1 MVIPINDHYQIAS
14 DARQWMIQEARK
26 RNGRTVWQSK
36 YYFGTFESAVK
47 DLGELMVRESEAQT
61 LADALDDVEKVTTTL
76 SQALTVNYD
85 AILASI
91 SEGTVKG

>member
-61 LADALDDVEKVTTTL
+61 LADALDDVEKVATTL
-76 SQALTVNYD
+76 SQALTPQLEGILEVVNLD
-85 AILASI
+85 RA
-91 SEGTVKG
+91 E

>member
-1 MVIPINDHYQIAS
+1 MLIPINERFRIAS

-61 LADALDDVEKVTTTL
+61 LVDALDDVEKVTTTL
-76 SQALTVNYD
+76 SQALTPHSEL
-85 AILASI
+85 ILAAM
-91 SEGTVKG
+91 VKEKY

>member
-47 DLGELMVRESEAQT
+47 DLGELMVRTSKANT
-61 LADALDDVEKVTTTL
+61 LADALEAVEKVTATL
-76 SQALTVNYD
+76 SQALTPQ
-85 AILASI
+85 L
-91 SEGTVKG
+91 EGVLEALGREDQQ

>member
-61 LADALDDVEKVTTTL
+61 LADALDDVEKVATTL
-76 SQALTVNYD
+76 SQALTPHSEL
-85 AILASI
+85 ILEAMAK
-91 SEGTVKG
+91 EQK